1 MHTISVNTWI
11 KMKKILVLTISLFF
25 IPNSIYATPSIDNF
39 KINNKNK
46 IYSKRNVN
54 YFTNQGYEI
63 VLQETRGTT
72 TGYVLKKDEDYVGC
86 RAVGLSKEQTC
97 YIIDLIKAK

>member
-1 MHTISVNTWI
+1 
-11 KMKKILVLTISLFF
+11 MKKLILTILFTLVLCSSTSAKTSLENF
-25 IPNSIYATPSIDNF
+25 SI
-39 KINNKNK
+39 NKDNK
-46 IYSKRNVN
+46 IYSKRNVS

-63 VLQETRGTT
+63 ILQETNGTT

-86 RAVGLSKEQTC
+86 RSVGLSKDQTC

>member
-1 MHTISVNTWI
+1 MI
-11 KMKKILVLTISLFF
+11 KKFILAILFTLVLSGGASAKTSLENF
-25 IPNSIYATPSIDNF
+25 SINED
-39 KINNKNK
+39 NK

-72 TGYVLKKDEDYVGC
+72 TGYVLKKMRFMWVAEQWVY
-86 RAVGLSKEQTC
+86 LKSKPA
-97 YIIDLIKAK
+97 ILLI

>member
-1 MHTISVNTWI
+1 MIKKLFLTILFT
-11 KMKKILVLTISLFF
+11 LVLCAGVSAKTSLENF
-25 IPNSIYATPSIDNF
+25 SINED
-39 KINNKNK
+39 NK

-54 YFTNQGYEI
+54 YFTNQGYKI

-86 RAVGLSKEQTC
+86 RSVGLSQEQTC
-97 YIIDLIKAK
+97 YIIDLIKAE

>member
-1 MHTISVNTWI
+1 
-11 KMKKILVLTISLFF
+11 MKKILVLTISLFF
-25 IPNSIYATPSIDNF
+25 ISNSLYAAPSINNF

-46 IYSKRNVN
+46 IHSKRNVN

-86 RAVGLSKEQTC
+86 RSVGLSQEQTC
-97 YIIDLIKAK
+97 YIIDLIKAE

>member
-1 MHTISVNTWI
+1 
-11 KMKKILVLTISLFF
+11 MKKILVLTISLFF
-25 IPNSIYATPSIDNF
+25 ISNSLYATPSINNF

-46 IYSKRNVN
+46 IHSKRNVN

-86 RAVGLSKEQTC
+86 RSVGLSKEQTC
-97 YIIDLIKAK
+97 YIIDLIKAE

>member
-1 MHTISVNTWI
+1 
-11 KMKKILVLTISLFF
+11 MKKLFFTILFTLVLSEGASAKTSLENF
-25 IPNSIYATPSIDNF
+25 SI
-39 KINNKNK
+39 NKENK

-63 VLQETRGTT
+63 VLQETNGTT

-86 RAVGLSKEQTC
+86 RSVGLSQEQTC
-97 YIIDLIKAK
+97 YIIDLIKAE

>member
-1 MHTISVNTWI
+1 
-11 KMKKILVLTISLFF
+11 MKKLFLTILFTLVLGAGANAKTSLENF
-25 IPNSIYATPSIDNF
+25 SINED
-39 KINNKNK
+39 NK

-54 YFTNQGYEI
+54 YFTNQGYKI

-86 RAVGLSKEQTC
+86 QSVGLSQEQTC

>member
-1 MHTISVNTWI
+1 MIKKFLITILFT
-11 KMKKILVLTISLFF
+11 LVLSGGASAKTSLENFN
-25 IPNSIYATPSIDNF
+25 INEDN
-39 KINNKNK
+39 I

-86 RAVGLSKEQTC
+86 RAVGLSKDQTC

>member
-1 MHTISVNTWI
+1 
-11 KMKKILVLTISLFF
+11 MKKILLTILFTLVLSGGASAKTSLE
-25 IPNSIYATPSIDNF
+25 NF
-39 KINNKNK
+39 NINKENK

-86 RAVGLSKEQTC
+86 RVVGLSKEQTC

>member
-1 MHTISVNTWI
+1 
-11 KMKKILVLTISLFF
+11 MKKILVLTISLF
-25 IPNSIYATPSIDNF
+25 IISSSIYATPSIDNF
-39 KINNKNK
+39 KINNENK

-86 RAVGLSKEQTC
+86 QSVGLSKEQTC
-97 YIIDLIKAK
+97 YIIEIIKQK

>member
-1 MHTISVNTWI
+1 
-11 KMKKILVLTISLFF
+11 MKKLFFTILFTLVLSEGASAKTSLENF
-25 IPNSIYATPSIDNF
+25 SINED
-39 KINNKNK
+39 NK

-63 VLQETRGTT
+63 VLQETNGTT
-72 TGYVLKKDEDYVGC
+72 TGYVLKKDDDYVGC
-86 RAVGLSKEQTC
+86 RSVGLSKDPTC

>member
-1 MHTISVNTWI
+1 MVLSVGASAKT
-11 KMKKILVLTISLFF
+11 SLE
-25 IPNSIYATPSIDNF
+25 NF
-39 KINNKNK
+39 NINENNK

-86 RAVGLSKEQTC
+86 RVVGLSKEQTC

>member
-1 MHTISVNTWI
+1 MNKTINFLI
-11 KMKKILVLTISLFF
+11 IILFF
-25 IPNSIYATPSIDNF
+25 NSASISATPSVYNF
-39 KINNKNK
+39 KINNENK

-54 YFTNQGYEI
+54 YFTNQGYKI

-86 RAVGLSKEQTC
+86 RSVGLSQEQTC
-97 YIIDLIKAK
+97 YIIDLIKAE

>member
-1 MHTISVNTWI
+1 
-11 KMKKILVLTISLFF
+11 MKKFILAILFTLVLCAGASAKTSLE
-25 IPNSIYATPSIDNF
+25 NF
-39 KINNKNK
+39 NINEDKK

-72 TGYVLKKDEDYVGC
+72 TGYVLKKDENYVGC
-86 RAVGLSKEQTC
+86 RSVGLSKDQTC

>member
-1 MHTISVNTWI
+1 MI
-11 KMKKILVLTISLFF
+11 KKLLLTILFTMVLSGGISAKTSLE
-25 IPNSIYATPSIDNF
+25 NF
-39 KINNKNK
+39 NINKDNK

-63 VLQETRGTT
+63 VLQETNGTT

-86 RAVGLSKEQTC
+86 RSVGLSKEQTC
-97 YIIDLIKAK
+97 YIIDLIKSE

>member
-1 MHTISVNTWI
+1 
-11 KMKKILVLTISLFF
+11 MK
-25 IPNSIYATPSIDNF
+25 D
-39 KINNKNK
+39 NK

-86 RAVGLSKEQTC
+86 RVSGF
-97 YIIDLIKAK
+97 I

>member
-1 MHTISVNTWI
+1 MIKKFFFTILFT
-11 KMKKILVLTISLFF
+11 LVISGGASAKTSLE
-25 IPNSIYATPSIDNF
+25 NF
-39 KINNKNK
+39 NINKENK
-46 IYSKRNVN
+46 IYSKRSVN

-86 RAVGLSKEQTC
+86 QSVGLSKEQTC
-97 YIIDLIKAK
+97 YIIEIIKQK

>member
-1 MHTISVNTWI
+1 
-11 KMKKILVLTISLFF
+11 MKKLLLPILFTLVLSGGTCANTSLE
-25 IPNSIYATPSIDNF
+25 NF
-39 KINNKNK
+39 NINKENK
-46 IYSKRNVN
+46 IYSKRSVN

-86 RAVGLSKEQTC
+86 QSVGLSKEQTC
-97 YIIDLIKAK
+97 YIIEIIKQK

>member
-1 MHTISVNTWI
+1 MNKTINFLI
-11 KMKKILVLTISLFF
+11 IILFF
-25 IPNSIYATPSIDNF
+25 NSASISATPSAYNF
-39 KINNKNK
+39 KINNENK

-54 YFTNQGYEI
+54 YFTNQGYKI

-86 RAVGLSKEQTC
+86 RSVGLSQEQTC
-97 YIIDLIKAK
+97 YIIDLIKAE